1 MFDFSPCP
9 SYTAPQPVRT
19 SPHAPLQ
26 QSELWL
32 TAADRL
38 GSDARLDR
46 IGGASALVLRK
57 RLPIIGE
64 LALVSRARMNL
75 SADAAAALRGQLG
88 TRHVVINAET
98 TDDAVSLARAGFH
111 RIVAPRMIAE
121 LRLAPTPDA
130 MAARLMPKWR
140 NRLRHGQSQ
149 GLQIKRHPMPA
160 DAAHWLLR
168 AEARQS
174 ARLWYQPM
182 PPEVIAALVASA
194 PGAGQ
199 IFTAYHMGQRVA
211 AMLFLRHGRAATYQ
225 IGWME
230 AEGRARSAGPALMW
244 RAMVE
249 LQQMGV
255 ETIDLGAADPDRAA
269 GLARF
274 KRGTGAEL
282 RALGGSWLDTGL
294 IPRKGRAAR
303 ARGVATLRGTQ
314 HGHLLAT
321 ATAPFHNA

>member
-9 SYTAPQPVRT
+9 TFTAPQPVRT
-19 SPHAPLQ
+19 APHAPLQ
-26 QSELWL
+26 QSDLWL
-32 TAADRL
+32 EAADRL

-46 IGGASALVLRK
+46 IGDATALVLRK
-57 RLPIIGE
+57 RVPMIGE
-64 LALVSRARMNL
+64 LALVSRARL
-75 SADAAAALRGQLG
+75 ELTPDRAAALRTTLG
-88 TRHVVINAET
+88 ASHLVINAET
-98 TDDAVSLARAGFH
+98 TEDACALAQAGFH

-149 GLQIKRHPMPA
+149 GLQIRRRPMQA
-160 DAAHWLLR
+160 DPKHWLLR

-174 ARLWYQPM
+174 ARLWYHPM
-182 PPEVIAALVASA
+182 PPEVIAALAGSA

-199 IFTAYHMGQRVA
+199 VFTAYHLGRRVA

-225 IGWME
+225 IGWMN
-230 AEGRARSAGPALMW
+230 AQGRNRSAGPALMW

-282 RALGGSWLDTGL
+282 RALGGSWLDTTWAR
-294 IPRKGRAAR
+294 RKRGRAR
-303 ARGVATLRGTQ
+303 ARAVANLRGTQ

-321 ATAPFHNA
+321 ATAPFRNA